1 MMHRDSCACGT
12 DSLEL
17 FKVPPTNVTL
27 EDSKWMEYYPISS
40 TLNSDTA
47 PIEFEIKGQG
57 DEYLDLSQSYLQVVC
72 KFTKADGTNLT
83 GAGST
88 STPVNNI
95 LHSLFSEIDVSLNGK
110 VITPGTDTYPYKA
123 YLEKLLSY
131 APDTLHTQMKACTL
145 WEKDTAGHMDEV
157 KLEPLAQPGKDF
169 TVVDAGG
176 GANKI
181 TINAVIPPP
190 AYPDDSK
197 NVGLRKR
204 HEKITDSKVIVLMD
218 RIHLDLFQQ
227 EKCLPNGV
235 DVRLRFNRT
244 RPQFYM
250 MTDVGSSGKVVIQ
263 SMVLWVRK
271 VKPAP
276 TIVNLI
282 NQQLSTQTAKYP
294 LRRVEVKT
302 FTIPTGTQSKITDH
316 LFQGQMPKL
325 IVLGFV
331 ENAAFNGDIGKN
343 PFHFQNQQVK
353 KLEIS
358 INGEMMETRPL
369 EPNFNEDQYLRS
381 YLSLYKG
388 LGKLGQDWAPD
399 ITLEEYKSGYTLW
412 CVDFTK
418 DQEAQTDKFHLIQ
431 TGNLRVEVQFAANLT
446 TTLNGVVYAMFDNML
461 EINKQREV
469 SIDF

>member
-1 MMHRDSCACGT
+1 MMHRKSCACGT
-12 DSLEL
+12 SSLEL

-57 DEYLDLSQSYLQVVC
+57 DEYLDLSQTYLQMVC
-72 KFTKADGTNLT
+72 KFTKVNGTNLT
-83 GAGST
+83 GGHST

-131 APDTLHTQMKACTL
+131 APKTLETQMRACSL
-145 WEKDTAGHMDEV
+145 WEKDPAGHMDEV
-157 KLEPLAQPGKDF
+157 KLEALAQTPVEF
-169 TVVDAGG
+169 PVVN
-176 GANKI
+176 NKI
-181 TINAVIPPP
+181 SIAAVIPTPE
-190 AYPDDSK
+190 YPDDSK

-204 HEKITDSKVIVLMD
+204 HEKITDSKEIVLMD
-218 RIHLDLFQQ
+218 RLHLDLFEQ
-227 EKCLPNGV
+227 EKCLLNGL
-235 DVRLRFNRT
+235 DVRLRFNRA

-250 MTDVGSSGKVVIQ
+250 MTDAGSSGKVVIQ
-263 SMVLWVRK
+263 SMILWVRK
-271 VKPAP
+271 VKPVP
-276 TIVNLI
+276 SIINLI

-302 FTIPTGTQSKITDH
+302 FTIPSGTQSKITDH

-331 ENAAFNGDIGKN
+331 DNAAFNGDNTRN
-343 PFHFQNQQVK
+343 PFHFQN
-353 KLEIS
+353 E
-358 INGEMMETRPL
+358 R
-369 EPNFNEDQYLRS
+369 
-381 YLSLYKG
+381 
-388 LGKLGQDWAPD
+388 DWAPD
-399 ITLEEYKSGYTLW
+399 ITLEEYKNGYTLW

-431 TGNLRVEVQFAANLT
+431 TGNLRVEVQFAANVAR
-446 TTLNGVVYAMFDNML
+446 TLNCVVHAVFDNLL

-469 SIDF
+469 SIDY

>member
-1 MMHRDSCACGT
+1 MHRESCACGI
-12 DSLEL
+12 DNLEL
-17 FKVPPTNVTL
+17 FKVPPTNVSL

-57 DEYLDLSQSYLQVVC
+57 DEYLDLSQSYLQLVC
-72 KFTKADGTNLT
+72 KFTKRNGNALSGGN
-83 GAGST
+83 ST

-131 APDTLHTQMKACTL
+131 TPHTLKTQMKACTL
-145 WEKDTAGHMDEV
+145 WEKDTAGHMDEL
-157 KLEPLAQPGKDF
+157 KLEPLAQAPKQFD
-169 TVVDAGG
+169 VAGN
-176 GANKI
+176 NKV
-181 TINAVIPPP
+181 TIDEVLPTP

-197 NVGLRKR
+197 NEGLRKR
-204 HEKITDSKVIVLMD
+204 HENITDSKVIVLMD
-218 RIHLDLFQQ
+218 RLHLDLFQQ
-227 EKCLPNGV
+227 EKYLPNGV
-235 DVRLRFNRT
+235 DVRLRFNRA

-250 MTDVGSSGKVVIQ
+250 MTDAGSSGKVAIE
-263 SMVLWVRK
+263 SMILWVRK
-271 VKPAP
+271 VKPTP

-302 FTIPTGTQSKITDH
+302 FTIPSGTQSKITDH

-325 IVLGFV
+325 ILLGFV
-331 ENAAFNGDIGKN
+331 ENTAFNGDPIKN
-343 PFHFQNQQVK
+343 PFHFQNQKVK

-358 INGEMMETRPL
+358 INGEMVETRPL
-369 EPNFNEDQYLRS
+369 EPNFTEDQYLRS
-381 YLSLYKG
+381 YLTLYKG

-431 TGNLRVEVQFAANLT
+431 TGNLRVEVQFTANIAN
-446 TTLNGVVYAMFDNML
+446 TLNCVVYAVFDNLL

-469 SIDF
+469 SIDY

>member
-1 MMHRDSCACGT
+1 MMHRESCACGT

-57 DEYLDLSQSYLQVVC
+57 DEYLDLSQSYLQMVC
-72 KFTKADGTNLT
+72 KFTKADGTALT

-110 VITPGTDTYPYKA
+110 VITPGMDTYPYKA

-131 APDTLHTQMKACTL
+131 APKTLKTQMRACTL
-145 WEKDTAGHMDEV
+145 WEKDTASQMEDREYSGLV
-157 KLEPLAQPGKDF
+157 QPPKDF
-169 TVVDAGG
+169 TVVGD
-176 GANKI
+176 KV
-181 TINAVIPPP
+181 TINAMLPTPI
-190 AYPDDSK
+190 YPDDSQ

-204 HEKITDSKVIVLMD
+204 HHKINNSKEIVLMD
-218 RIHLDLFQQ
+218 RLHLDLFQQ

-235 DVRLRFNRT
+235 DVRLRFNRA

-250 MTDVGSSGKVVIQ
+250 MTDAGSSGKVAIQ

-271 VKPAP
+271 VKPTP
-276 TIVNLI
+276 TIINLI

-325 IVLGFV
+325 ILLGFV
-331 ENAAFNGDIGKN
+331 ENAAFNGDDAKN
-343 PFHFQNQQVK
+343 PFNFQNQKIK
-353 KLEIS
+353 KLEVS
-358 INGEMMETRPL
+358 INGDMMETRPL
-369 EPNFNEDQYLRS
+369 EPNFTADQYLRS

-399 ITLEEYKSGYTLW
+399 ITLEEYKNGYSLW
-412 CVDFTK
+412 CMDFTK

-431 TGNLRVEVQFAANLT
+431 TGNLRVEVQFADSIA
-446 TTLNGVVYAMFDNML
+446 TTLNCVVYAVFDNLL

-469 SIDF
+469 SIDY

>member
-1 MMHRDSCACGT
+1 
-12 DSLEL
+12 
-17 FKVPPTNVTL
+17 
-27 EDSKWMEYYPISS
+27 
-40 TLNSDTA
+40 
-47 PIEFEIKGQG
+47 
-57 DEYLDLSQSYLQVVC
+57 
-72 KFTKADGTNLT
+72 
-83 GAGST
+83 
-88 STPVNNI
+88 VNNI

-110 VITPGTDTYPYKA
+110 VVTPGTDTYPYKA

-131 APDTLHTQMKACTL
+131 SPDTLQTQMKACTL
-145 WEKDTAGHMDEV
+145 WEKDTAEHMDEL
-157 KLEPLAQPGKDF
+157 KLDPLEQTGKYF
-169 TVVDAGG
+169 PVLDAGG
-176 GANKI
+176 GAHKS
-181 TINAVIPPP
+181 TINAVIPTP
-190 AYPDDSK
+190 AYPNDSK

-204 HEKITDSKVIVLMD
+204 HEKIADSKVIVLMD
-218 RIHLDLFQQ
+218 KLHLDLFQQ
-227 EKCLPNGV
+227 EKYLPNGV
-235 DVRLRFNRT
+235 DVLLRFNRS

-250 MTDVGSSGKVVIQ
+250 MTDMGSSGKVVIR

-276 TIVNLI
+276 TIINLI

-302 FTIPTGTQSKITDH
+302 FTIPSGTQSKITDH

-331 ENAAFNGDIGKN
+331 ENAAFNGDNTKN
-343 PFHFQNQQVK
+343 PVHFQNQQVK

-358 INGEMMETRPL
+358 INGEMIETRPL
-369 EPNFNEDQYLRS
+369 KPNFIDDQYLRS
-381 YLSLYKG
+381 YLTLYKG
-388 LGKLGQDWAPD
+388 LGKLGQYWAPD

-431 TGNLRVEVQFAANLT
+431 TGNLRVEVQFAANVA
-446 TTLNGVVYAMFDNML
+446 TTLNCVVYAVFDNML

-469 SIDF
+469 SIDY

>member
-1 MMHRDSCACGT
+1 MHRDSCACGT

-17 FKVPPTNVTL
+17 FKVPSTNVTL

-72 KFTKADGTNLT
+72 KFTKGDGTDLT
-83 GAGST
+83 GGNST

-110 VITPGTDTYPYKA
+110 VVTPGTDTYPYKA

-131 APDTLHTQMKACTL
+131 SPDTLKTQMKACTL
-145 WEKDTAGHMDEV
+145 WEKDTAGHMDEL
-157 KLEPLAQPGKDF
+157 KLDPLVQTAKTFAVTDPGDGNNI
-169 TVVDAGG
+169 V
-176 GANKI
+176 
-181 TINAVIPPP
+181 TIDAVIPSP
-190 AYPDDSK
+190 AYPNDSK

-204 HEKITDSKVIVLMD
+204 HEKITGSNVIVLMD
-218 RIHLDLFQQ
+218 RLHLDLFQQ

-235 DVRLRFNRT
+235 DVRLRFNRS

-250 MTDVGSSGKVVIQ
+250 MTDAGSSGKVVLQ

-276 TIVNLI
+276 TVINLI

-331 ENAAFNGDIGKN
+331 ENAAFNGDPTKN
-343 PFHFQNQQVK
+343 PFHFQNQRVK

-358 INGEMMETRPL
+358 INGEMIETRPL
-369 EPNFNEDQYLRS
+369 EPNFTDDIYLRS

-399 ITLEEYKSGYTLW
+399 ITQEEYKSGYTLW

-431 TGNLRVEVQFAANLT
+431 TGNLRVEVQFAANVA
-446 TTLNGVVYAMFDNML
+446 TTLNGVMYAVFDNML

-469 SIDF
+469 SIDY